1 MASFIIETGFN
12 LFVLYSTFLEVKDPS
27 EGGGA
32 KDGAKGDD
40 LME

>member
-27 EGGGA
+27 DGGGQ
-32 KDGAKGDD
+32 KEGEKGDD
-40 LME
+40 IME